1 MPSAM
6 QQERPAWS
14 WPVRLVHWTV
24 AIAVLVNMFNDT
36 GWTHR
41 MIGYVCVALVAL
53 RIAYGFAS
61 RNASSRLWWPS
72 ASDIRDHL
80 RFMMARKPEPREGHN
95 PLGQFAVYAMW
106 ALVSLLGV
114 TGWLSRTDAFWGED
128 WPVDWHALLSDALMF
143 MVVLHLVAVIGMS
156 WWLKQNLVTPMMTG
170 KKK

>member
-41 MIGYVCVALVAL
+41 TIGYVCVALVAL
-53 RIAYGFAS
+53 RIAYGVAS

-106 ALVSLLGV
+106 ALVGLLGM
-114 TGWLSRTDAFWGED
+114 TGWLSRTDAFWD
-128 WPVDWHALLSDALMF
+128 ALLSDALMF

-170 KKK
+170 KK